1 MLNISPTL
9 KAIRIA
15 GGCSGLGRELGISQA
30 AVARWKS
37 QDRIPIERVLEVER
51 LTGIPRHQLRPD
63 IYPPSDA

>member
-15 GGCSGLGRELGISQA
+15 GGTAGLGRELGVSQA

-37 QDRIPIERVLEVER
+37 IDRIPVERVLQVER
-51 LTGIPRHQLRPD
+51 LTGVPRTELRPD
-63 IYPPSDA
+63 IYPPGDA